1 MRKLILAALA
11 VVLSA
16 GLTFASE
23 VMFVSFD
30 KTKKEL
36 KVKDGKEEKTFKIGD
51 KTKFKSGDKDV
62 KADEG
67 WATLEKMKA
76 DDKLEVT
83 GDKGDA
89 TEVKFSA
96 AKKEKDK

>member
-11 VVLSA
+11 LALSA

-30 KTKKEL
+30 KAKKEL
-36 KVKDGKEEKTFKIGD
+36 KVKDSKEEKTYKLGD
-51 KTKFKSGDKDV
+51 KTKFKSDDKDLTS
-62 KADEG
+62 ADG
-67 WATLEKMKA
+67 MAMLEKLKA
-76 DDKLEVT
+76 DDKIEVT

-89 TEVKFSA
+89 TEVKFHA
-96 AKKEKDK
+96 AKKDK

>member
-11 VVLSA
+11 VLLSA
-16 GLTFASE
+16 GLTFAGE

-36 KVKDGKEEKTFKIGD
+36 KVKDAKEEKTYKLGD

-62 KADEG
+62 AAADG
-67 WATLEKMKA
+67 MAMLEKMKA

-89 TEVKFSA
+89 TEVKFGM
-96 AKKEKDK
+96 AKKDK